1 MKKIISA
8 LCLLLSAL
16 LVFGSLGMLSVFADE
31 TPEEAEEVTLEK
43 KDVNAY
49 VFTEEDTITIECVF
63 RSDLPDVPYID
74 PVDYLNVIYTD
85 PFTVE
90 QKEDGTFTV
99 VNAYEQTMV
108 VDPVNDT
115 VYFEKFDD
123 FISCIVNEE
132 GSSIE
137 IDFVN
142 YVGTDVT
149 ADPQPITID
158 LGAYGIDVI
167 ELDGKVYLPLTVI
180 AMMFSTT
187 YNNALYFE
195 ESICFVHTFDPE
207 SYFDTF
213 DLSPIYAETE
223 RTSAM
228 AQFDYAALCISIDY
242 FFGKP
247 SNTVLGDLL
256 EEMTLDEALEEYDGY
271 TQLARQ
277 LLQSEN
283 KSEYFSGL
291 SILAFYLYDGGHTVF
306 SNIPVNAVNF
316 YTTEALPATWYNDI
330 SQYNDLA
337 DSVWACLEALFSDF
351 GYMDVVYEQRDE
363 AYATYADEVVLEWEE
378 SGAYLIIHGDTAVF
392 VFDSFEIDT
401 PDELKA
407 ALDYAE
413 EQGVKNFIIDDSCN
427 GGGYV
432 AACNYIIAM
441 IANAKYHTNTVSSS
455 DMNPLTGAVYTSTY
469 EIDLNL
475 DGVFDE
481 DDAKVY
487 YDFNFAILTS
497 YASFSCGNRLPIEAQ
512 TRGILIFGENS
523 GGGSCIVS
531 ERYTAD
537 GYAYPISDIDKSI
550 TADGGNYDDGATPYV
565 ELVTVDDEGNPDFSQ
580 MYDIDAVAALM
591 EDYYAQ
597 NPYGVDVD
605 AGINPMPIVLL
616 IVSLAL
622 GAAIVIFRKRAN
634 RFPEK

>member
-74 PVDYLNVIYTD
+74 PVDYVNGIYTD
-85 PFTVE
+85 PFTVD
-90 QKEDGTFTV
+90 QKETGSYTI
-99 VNAYEQTMV
+99 VNANDETMV

-123 FISCIVNEE
+123 FMSCNLNEE

-149 ADPQPITID
+149 ADPQPITVD

-195 ESICFVHTFDPE
+195 ENICFVHTFDPE
-207 SYFDTF
+207 SYFDEF
-213 DLSPIYAETE
+213 DLSSIYVETE
-223 RTSAM
+223 RTAAM
-228 AQFDYAALCISIDY
+228 AQFDYAALCISFDY
-242 FFGKP
+242 FYGKP
-247 SNTVLGDLL
+247 SNTVLAEYL
-256 EEMTLDEALEEYDGY
+256 ETMTLDEALDACDEY
-271 TQLARQ
+271 TQFAKQ
-277 LLQSEN
+277 LLLSEN
-283 KSEYFSGL
+283 KSEYLSGL
-291 SILAFYLYDGGHTVF
+291 SILSYYVYDGGHTVL
-306 SNIPVNAVNF
+306 SNIPVIAVN
-316 YTTEALPATWYNDI
+316 YYYGAGLPDLWYDDI
-330 SQYNDLA
+330 SGYTDLA
-337 DSVWACLEALFSDF
+337 DAVWACLEALFSDF
-351 GYMDVVYEQRDE
+351 DYIDVVNEQRDE

-432 AACNYIIAM
+432 AACNYIVALIS
-441 IANAKYHTNTVSSS
+441 NAKYHTNTVSSS
-455 DMNPLTGAVYTSTY
+455 DTNPLTGAIYTSTY

-481 DDAKVY
+481 EDAKVY

-497 YASFSCGNRLPIEAQ
+497 YASFSCGNKLPIEAQ

-550 TADGGNYDDGATPYV
+550 TADGGDFDNGATPYV
-565 ELVTVDDEGNPDFSQ
+565 ELVTVDDEGDLDFSQ
-580 MYDIDAVAALM
+580 MYDIDGIAALM

-605 AGINPMPIVLL
+605 AGIEPMPIVLL